1 MGNGEDG
8 GSRGGVRHE
17 GATMTGP
24 APTLEIVPVTPTIGA
39 EVRGFDMRAPTDAQ
53 IEQLKVALGEH
64 LVLFFRDQD
73 ITPEQ
78 HIDFAGRFGPIE
90 HHGYA
95 TGHPDHP
102 DMVVLDVTQPVGMGT
117 DDWHSDSS
125 GKPEP
130 AMGAVLRA
138 VTLPP
143 SGGDTCWSSMFAAYD
158 GLSPRMQ
165 EMLTGLTALH
175 DFARPLE
182 TAIAA
187 GYDSPVSL
195 ADIRRQYPPMEHP
208 LVRTHPVTKRRG
220 LFVNHNYTTRICQLT
235 AEESRQVLPF
245 LVSHVGRPDFQVR
258 FHWQPNSVALW
269 DNRCTQH
276 YALADYSGHHRVMH
290 RVSIEGDRPYFD
302 PQAA

>member
-1 MGNGEDG
+1 VALTDNHEMTGQLRSAGSEDG
-8 GSRGGVRHE
+8 FARS
-17 GATMTGP
+17 
-24 APTLEIVPVTPTIGA
+24 LEVVPVTPTIGA
-39 EVRGFDMRAPTDAQ
+39 EVRGFDMRTPRDSQ
-53 IEQLKVALGEH
+53 IEELKRALNDH

-73 ITPEQ
+73 ITPQQ
-78 HIDFAGRFGPIE
+78 HLDFAARFGPIE
-90 HHGYA
+90 KHGYA
-95 TGHPDHP
+95 TENPDYP
-102 DMVVLDVTQPVGMGT
+102 GMVVLDVTEPAGLGT

-138 VTLPP
+138 VKLPP
-143 SGGDTCWSSMFAAYD
+143 AGGDTCWASMFAAYD
-158 GLSPRMQ
+158 GLSPRMRD
-165 EMLTGLTALH
+165 MVTGLTAIH
-175 DFARPLE
+175 DFSRPLE

-187 GYDSPVSL
+187 GYNSPVSL
-195 ADIRRQYPPMEHP
+195 AEIRRQYPPMEHP

-235 AEESRQVLPF
+235 AEESRQLLPF
-245 LVSHVGRPDFQVR
+245 LIGHVGRPDFQVR
-258 FHWQPNSVALW
+258 FHWEPNSVALW

-302 PQAA
+302 PQAV